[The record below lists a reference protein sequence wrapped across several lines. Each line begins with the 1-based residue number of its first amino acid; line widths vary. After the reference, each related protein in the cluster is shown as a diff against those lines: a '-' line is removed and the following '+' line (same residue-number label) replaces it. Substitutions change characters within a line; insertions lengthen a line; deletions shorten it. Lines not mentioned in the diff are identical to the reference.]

1 MSTSTTTT
9 TGWSSVFLRQ
19 NLNFLFFGVAQ
30 NLFAYQLDKDGI
42 GSVSENG
49 ILASV
54 QPLGAVLLC
63 LVIGDGVVSQLRD
76 LGFRQWWSRHWMFAI
91 CDLGGGIFSQLS
103 MALIGS
109 GMFTVIYSSIVV
121 YIAALNRLKF
131 HRDVSTLRWIALGL
145 IVLFVAVSALGQL
158 SGATASGGGG
168 GGGSFLS
175 TLLGIASALG
185 ASVSYGTEYVLL
197 SDYFERDAAAGVAA
211 EAAAGGATR
220 AAAEAAAGAVAGAAA
235 AGAGVRPTRRK
246 PVSRMFLLFSVSLM
260 ETFACLL
267 YFVCVVIP
275 RWEPWVAA
283 PMRARNTT
291 ALYGVSAVASI
302 ALIDGTHQIGFYYC
316 CGFGKVAATSSGV
329 NKALQAAI
337 LFVISAWIFCDPS
350 DAAGGGATQCLN
362 AEKSV
367 GTAGVC
373 ISVLLYA
380 CDGSITRWCG
390 WERGGGDGGNGAEN
404 ESDALVP
411 TSPKSGAAVAVV
423 ASTGKT
429 RQLGNGEEDVRLL
442 LIS

>member
-1 MSTSTTTT
+1 MSTSTT

-76 LGFRQWWSRHWMFAI
+76 LGYRQWWSRHWMFAI

-109 GMFTVIYSSIVV
+109 GIFTVIYSSIVV

-197 SDYFERDAAAGVAA
+197 SDYFERDA
-211 EAAAGGATR
+211 
-220 AAAEAAAGAVAGAAA
+220 
-235 AGAGVRPTRRK
+235 AGVRPTRRK

-337 LFVISAWIFCDPS
+337 LFVISAWIFCDPG
-350 DAAGGGATQCLN
+350 DAAGGGSDTV
-362 AEKSV
+362 S
-367 GTAGVC
+367 
-373 ISVLLYA
+373 
-380 CDGSITRWCG
+380 
-390 WERGGGDGGNGAEN
+390 ERGEECGDRRRVYVG
-404 ESDALVP
+404 
-411 TSPKSGAAVAVV
+411 AVV
-423 ASTGKT
+423 
-429 RQLGNGEEDVRLL
+429 RM
-442 LIS
+442 